1 MRPAGSRPASCPA
14 SVMTAIRPTIPA
26 APSARTFTRRAA
38 GRSLS
43 THREAPASAK
53 HAAVEGFISA
63 RGSPSAQSLTSS
75 AMPTIAQSAA
85 APVHKP

>member
-1 MRPAGSRPASCPA
+1 
-14 SVMTAIRPTIPA
+14 MTAIRPTIPA

-43 THREAPASAK
+43 TQREAPASAK